1 MKPSISAIPALLL
14 ASPALV
20 SPAVAQT
27 DSSALREA
35 VTLEAIR
42 AHQAA
47 LADIATAN
55 GGTRDAK
62 TPGYQAS
69 VDYVEEKL
77 REAGYQV
84 TVQPFHFQT
93 FEETSPPE
101 MSRTAPEPRS
111 YAHGTDF
118 LTVRYSGSGSVEGV
132 VVPTTDVVIPPTP
145 EPSSTSGCEPEDF
158 RRLRPR
164 RRSRWCSGAPAPTS
178 RRSTTPPRPAT
189 RRC

>member
-1 MKPSISAIPALLL
+1 MRRPLSLPR
-14 ASPALV
+14 PWPRPTV
-20 SPAVAQT
+20 R
-27 DSSALREA
+27 ALREA

-84 TVQPFHFQT
+84 TVQPFHFLT
-93 FEETSPPE
+93 FEETSPPQ
-101 MSRTAPEPRS
+101 MARTAPEPRS
-111 YAHGTDF
+111 YVHGTDF
-118 LTVRYSGSGSVEGV
+118 LTVRYSGSGIGRGRGGADDRCRDPADARAELHQRMRAGGF
-132 VVPTTDVVIPPTP
+132 
-145 EPSSTSGCEPEDF
+145 SG
-158 RRLRPR
+158 RRRPR
-164 RRSRWCSGAPAPTS
+164 RRSRWCSAAPAPTS